1 MGHNSKRGLGGQT
14 DLTLNPDPVNY
25 YLCDLGKAAKTSLN
39 QGFLSFFFFFNL
51 LSGTNICPAGFCED
65 YSQHMQL
72 SFLAHG
78 KYRITVRHQHDLG
91 GKSVEHP

>member
-1 MGHNSKRGLGGQT
+1 MGHNSKCGLGGQT

-39 QGFLSFFFFFNL
+39 QGFLSFFFNL
-51 LSGTNICPAGFCED
+51 LSGTNICPAGFYED
-65 YSQHMQL
+65 YSQHIKL

-78 KYRITVRHQHDLG
+78 KY
-91 GKSVEHP
+91 

>member
-39 QGFLSFFFFFNL
+39 QGFLSFFFFFL
-51 LSGTNICPAGFCED
+51 I
-65 YSQHMQL
+65 Y
-72 SFLAHG
+72 
-78 KYRITVRHQHDLG
+78 
-91 GKSVEHP
+91 